1 LEFISV
7 ETRDIHAKDWFKHQ
21 VWNIQEHIPN
31 NLLLTIEFHE
41 GHGYCAAMV
50 PALQTRFW
58 LQFNLHYQRWAVPS
72 LSKKELAD

>member
-1 LEFISV
+1 
-7 ETRDIHAKDWFKHQ
+7 
-21 VWNIQEHIPN
+21 
-31 NLLLTIEFHE
+31 LLLTIEFHE